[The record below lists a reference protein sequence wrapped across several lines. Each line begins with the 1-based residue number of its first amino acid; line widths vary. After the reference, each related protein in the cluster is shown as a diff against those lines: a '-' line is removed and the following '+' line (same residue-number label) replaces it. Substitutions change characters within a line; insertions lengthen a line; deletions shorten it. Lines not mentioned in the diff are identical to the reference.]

1 LCERNAF
8 GRHAILK
15 RRRHVTVAVATDG
28 RRLLLI
34 RHQQDDVRAIGIGH
48 EWNSI
53 YGLPPANAN
62 QVKVPD
68 GFACYSSLVSDILHP
83 HKTYNASF
91 RRTDIAAK
99 GGKQENGHD
108 EAIGARVKQ

>member
-1 LCERNAF
+1 L
-8 GRHAILK
+8 
-15 RRRHVTVAVATDG
+15 
-28 RRLLLI
+28 
-34 RHQQDDVRAIGIGH
+34 
-48 EWNSI
+48 
-53 YGLPPANAN
+53 
-62 QVKVPD
+62 
-68 GFACYSSLVSDILHP
+68 YSSLVSDILHP